1 MFLAMMFETHYVATN
16 LNDIEVSTDA
26 VGPLLTSTLAVVKLI
41 TFYCYQKEFIGLIAQ
56 LKDLI
61 ESQIKNQEI
70 KIIKQLKKYD
80 KILTSCYLWS
90 CALTGSGY
98 VVVGIW
104 KNFISDVDELDR
116 EMPFKSS

>member
-1 MFLAMMFETHYVATN
+1 MFMAMTFGAHYAISN
-16 LNDIEVSTDA
+16 FDDIEESTDA
-26 VGPLLTSTLAVVKLI
+26 VGPFLTCLLGVVKLI

-61 ESQIKNQEI
+61 ESQIINQELKVI
-70 KIIKQLKKYD
+70 KKMKRYD

-98 VVVGIW
+98 VIVGIW
-104 KNFISDVDELDR
+104 KNFISDIDELNR
-116 EMPFKSS
+116 ELPFKTS